1 MTDWLINRWHVVI
14 GSSVLN
20 QAFTK
25 ANIASTWQVYS
36 CYFSLY
42 VSFLVSFDEVSWI
55 PYHSRSVSTART
67 ERDRHK
73 TVGIAR
79 KTTARHAHPGIFSL
93 PDYDVKLVMQSYM
106 DNVKTRGRICLPVF
120 QQIWYS
126 ALELSSREIG
136 LHLINLTRLKRP

>member
-1 MTDWLINRWHVVI
+1 MFLTRPLPRQILHLPDRFIVAI
-14 GSSVLN
+14 
-20 QAFTK
+20 FP
-25 ANIASTWQVYS
+25 
-36 CYFSLY
+36 LY

-55 PYHSRSVSTART
+55 PYHIRSVSTART

-120 QQIWYS
+120 QQI
-126 ALELSSREIG
+126 
-136 LHLINLTRLKRP
+136 